1 MINNSFGLLA
11 SDLTKIIEVVSQYK
25 EVKRAIIFGSRA
37 KGNFRQGSDIDL
49 AILCEDKNIANAI
62 SFKLNEDTLLPY
74 KFDVLDYRT
83 IDNKELISHIDRVG
97 KVVFE
102 RD

>member
-83 IDNKELISHIDRVG
+83 IDNIELISHIDRLG

>member
-83 IDNKELISHIDRVG
+83 IDNKELISHIDRLG

>member
-83 IDNKELISHIDRVG
+83 IDNKELISHIDQLG